1 MLTNYMVIAT
11 VNNVNYLVNIEA
23 ESLYQAEH
31 KILDLSVC
39 GKHTYGVTACTAYDA
54 ETMKMKTDTFVF
66 FALYA
71 KTISVDE
78 LFDIIDKRNEEIARK
93 DEAEDRIKEIE
104 DTMDKLQKEL
114 EDMKKILE
122 N

>member
-1 MLTNYMVIAT
+1 MVIAR
-11 VNNVNYLVNIEA
+11 VGDVDYLVNIEA
-23 ESLYQAEH
+23 ESLYLAEH
-31 KILDLSVC
+31 KILDLGVC

-54 ETMKMKTDTFVF
+54 ETMKTDTFVF

-71 KTISVDE
+71 KTISVEE
-78 LFDIIDKRNEEIARK
+78 LFDIIDRRNEEIARK
-93 DEAEDRIKEIE
+93 DEAEDRIEEIK
-104 DTMDKLQKEL
+104 DTIDKLQKEL

>member
-1 MLTNYMVIAT
+1 MLTNYIVIAR
-11 VNNVNYLVNIEA
+11 VDNVDYLVNIEA

-39 GKHTYGVTACTAYDA
+39 GKHTYGVTACMAYDA
-54 ETMKMKTDTFVF
+54 ETMKTDTFVF
-66 FALYA
+66 NALYA
-71 KTISVDE
+71 KTVRAEE
-78 LFDIIDKRNEEIARK
+78 LFDIIDRKNEEIAKK

-104 DTMDKLQKEL
+104 DTMGKLRKEL

-122 N
+122 S

>member
-1 MLTNYMVIAT
+1 MLTNYIVIAI
-11 VNNVNYLVNIEA
+11 VNDVYYLVNIEA

-31 KILDLSVC
+31 KILDLGVC
-39 GKHTYGVTACTAYDA
+39 GKHTYGVRACMAYDA
-54 ETMKMKTDTFVF
+54 ETMKTDTFVF
-66 FALYA
+66 NALGS
-71 KTISVDE
+71 KTVSAEE
-78 LFDIIDKRNEEIARK
+78 LFDIIDRRNEEIARK

-114 EDMKKILE
+114 EDLKKILE

>member
-1 MLTNYMVIAT
+1 MLTNYMVVSV
-11 VNNVNYLVNIEA
+11 VNGVSYLVNIEA

-31 KILDLSVC
+31 KILDLSIC

-54 ETMKMKTDTFVF
+54 ETMKTDTFVF

-71 KTISVDE
+71 KTVSVEE
-78 LFDIIDKRNEEIARK
+78 LFDIINRRNEEITRK
-93 DEAEDRIKEIE
+93 DGAEDMIKEIE
-104 DTMDKLQKEL
+104 NTMDKLQKEL

-122 N
+122 S

>member
-1 MLTNYMVIAT
+1 MLTNYMVVAV
-11 VNNVNYLVNIEA
+11 VNGVSYLVNIEA

-39 GKHTYGVTACTAYDA
+39 GNHTYGVTACTAYDS
-54 ETMKMKTDTFVF
+54 ETMKTDTFVF

-71 KTISVDE
+71 KTVSAEE
-78 LFDIIDKRNEEIARK
+78 LFNIINRRNEEITRK

-104 DTMDKLQKEL
+104 NTMNKLQKEL
-114 EDMKKILE
+114 EDMKKIF
-122 N
+122 

>member
-1 MLTNYMVIAT
+1 MLTNYMVIAV
-11 VNNVNYLVNIEA
+11 VNGVSYLVNIEA

-39 GKHTYGVTACTAYDA
+39 GKHTYGVTACTAFDA
-54 ETMKMKTDTFVF
+54 ETMKTDTFVF

-104 DTMDKLQKEL
+104 DTMGELQKEL

-122 N
+122 S

>member
-1 MLTNYMVIAT
+1 MLTNYMVIAR
-11 VNNVNYLVNIEA
+11 VKDVDYLVTIEA

-54 ETMKMKTDTFVF
+54 ETMKTDTFVF

-71 KTISVDE
+71 KTVRTEE
-78 LFDIIDKRNEEIARK
+78 LFDIIDRRNEEITRK
-93 DEAEDRIKEIE
+93 DEAEDRIREIE

-122 N
+122 S

>member
-11 VNNVNYLVNIEA
+11 VNNVDYLVNIEA
-23 ESLYQAEH
+23 ESLYKAEH

-54 ETMKMKTDTFVF
+54 ETMKTDTFVF

-71 KTISVDE
+71 KTVSAEE
-78 LFDIIDKRNEEIARK
+78 LFNIIDKRNEEIARK

-122 N
+122 S